1 MQSHTGQSDWQA
13 FMLSFFIQTSMPMAA
28 LACLHHVCSVTV
40 GYLSGSV
47 GITLQ
52 ASVQFPWFTLLIVV
66 LLNVRLILFSAAWL
80 IRQNRIVLSL
90 DKVIWSE
97 QIAPVCDQ
105 RFCNVTR

>member
-1 MQSHTGQSDWQA
+1 
-13 FMLSFFIQTSMPMAA
+13 MAA

-97 QIAPVCDQ
+97 QIAPCAIRGSVMRHAKSVRYCI
-105 RFCNVTR
+105 RGFNL